1 MWKYQILL
9 IFRKQF
15 AIKSQKKKTRSCSR
29 DPNLINFYKFLS
41 WYIIRSKPMSK
52 QKSNTINKVWR
63 RSYYSSKKKKKT
75 TK

>member
-29 DPNLINFYKFLS
+29 DPNLINFYKFFKL
-41 WYIIRSKPMSK
+41 IHHKIK
-52 QKSNTINKVWR
+52 TDVETKVK
-63 RSYYSSKKKKKT
+63 YYQQSLT
-75 TK
+75 